1 MLDKKMTMVLKMLSE
16 KVGYGYKVV
25 KKQTLLDCLPQKC
38 KINADTFN
46 SVLTYLKEND
56 YVVVKYQ
63 DKEDICL
70 TLTVKAESYLE
81 GEQEVAVKSK
91 IALGQAWVL
100 FAGVFVAAFLGA
112 LAAFAIAKL
121 LF

>member
-1 MLDKKMTMVLKMLSE
+1 MLDKRMTAVLKMLSE
-16 KVGYGYKVV
+16 KVGYTYKVV
-25 KKQTLLDCLPQKC
+25 KKQALLDSLPAKC
-38 KINADTFN
+38 KINAEAFK
-46 SVLTYLKEND
+46 SLLTYLKEND

-63 DKEDICL
+63 DKDDVCL
-70 TLTVKAESYLE
+70 TLTSKAESYLE
-81 GEQEVAVKSK
+81 GEQEIAVKSK
-91 IALGQAWVL
+91 IAISQAWIL

>member
-1 MLDKKMTMVLKMLSE
+1 MLDKKMTAVLKMLSE

-25 KKQTLLDCLPQKC
+25 KKQSLLDALPKKL
-38 KINADTFN
+38 KINDDTFN
-46 SVLTYLKEND
+46 SILTYLKQND

-63 DKEDICL
+63 DKEDVCL

-91 IALGQAWVL
+91 IATGQAAAL
-100 FAGVFVAAFLGA
+100 FIGVFLAAFLGA
-112 LAAFAIAKL
+112 FIAEVISKL

>member
-1 MLDKKMTMVLKMLSE
+1 MLDKKMTAVLKMLSE

-25 KKQTLLDCLPQKC
+25 KKQTLLDALPKRL
-38 KINADTFN
+38 KINDDTFN
-46 SVLTYLKEND
+46 SILTYLKQND

-63 DKEDICL
+63 DKDDVCL

-91 IALGQAWVL
+91 IATGQAAAL
-100 FAGVFVAAFLGA
+100 FIGVFLAAFLGTFVA
-112 LAAFAIAKL
+112 EVIFKL

>member
-1 MLDKKMTMVLKMLSE
+1 MLDKRMTAVLQMLSE
-16 KVGYGYKVV
+16 KVGYSYKVV
-25 KKQTLLDCLPQKC
+25 KKQSLVDSLPK
-38 KINADTFN
+38 KHKTNAETFN

-63 DKEDICL
+63 DKDDICL
-70 TLTVKAESYLE
+70 TLTVKAESYLQ

-91 IALGQAWVL
+91 IAFGQVWIL

-112 LAAFAIAKL
+112 LAAVAIAKL

>member
-25 KKQTLLDCLPQKC
+25 KKQTLLECLPKKC

-91 IALGQAWVL
+91 IALGQAWIL

>member
-1 MLDKKMTMVLKMLSE
+1 MLDKKMTAVLKMLSE

-25 KKQTLLDCLPQKC
+25 KKQSLLDALPKRL
-38 KINADTFN
+38 KINDDTFN
-46 SVLTYLKEND
+46 SILTYLKQND

-63 DKEDICL
+63 DKEDVCL

-91 IALGQAWVL
+91 IATGQAAAL
-100 FAGVFVAAFLGA
+100 FIGVFLAAFLGA
-112 LAAFAIAKL
+112 FIAEVISKL

>member
-1 MLDKKMTMVLKMLSE
+1 MLDKKMTIVLKMLSE

-25 KKQTLLDCLPQKC
+25 KKQTLLDSLPARY
-38 KINADTFN
+38 KINDDTFN
-46 SVLTYLKEND
+46 SILAYLKEND

-63 DKEDICL
+63 DKDDVCL

-91 IALGQAWVL
+91 IAGGQACIL
-100 FAGVFVAAFLGA
+100 FAGVFLAAFLGA
-112 LAAFAIAKL
+112 LVAFAVAKL

>member
-1 MLDKKMTMVLKMLSE
+1 MLDKKMTAVLKMLSE

-25 KKQTLLDCLPQKC
+25 KKQSLLDALPKRL
-38 KINADTFN
+38 KINDDTFN
-46 SVLTYLKEND
+46 SILTYLKQND

-63 DKEDICL
+63 DKEDMCL

-91 IALGQAWVL
+91 IATGQAAAL
-100 FAGVFVAAFLGA
+100 FIGVFLAAFLGA
-112 LAAFAIAKL
+112 FIAEVISKL